1 MRLLSRRDLE
11 RLLTPASALEALE
24 AAFRAA
30 AVGRVAAPVRLPV
43 EVGADG
49 RLLYMP
55 AVLRTE
61 TGSGAAGAKV
71 VGVFPGNPSRG
82 LPLIHAVYLLHDAE
96 TGRPAALLEAGWL
109 TGLRTAAASA
119 LAATRL
125 ARPDAST
132 LALLGAGVQAA
143 FHLEAMLGV
152 RPIRRVLIA
161 GRSRARVEQLAVDAR
176 TRHPGLEVE
185 VAASPDAAVA
195 EADLV
200 VAATTSRTP
209 VLRGA
214 TLRPGAFVAL
224 VGAFTPDARE
234 ADTEAICRSRV
245 YVDTYEGAMAEAGD
259 LLIPIAEGALAREG
273 IVGDLAALVA
283 GSVPG
288 RRSPDE
294 ITLFKSVGAA
304 IEDLAVAMLA
314 VQLAEARGVG
324 TLWSQEGDS
333 GPSLAVPPPPS

>member
-1 MRLLSRRDLE
+1 MRVLSRAELE

-30 AVGRVAAPVRLPV
+30 AAGRVAAPVRLPV
-43 EVGADG
+43 KVGTDG
-49 RLLYMP
+49 LLLYMP
-55 AVLRTE
+55 AVLHAAD
-61 TGSGAAGAKV
+61 GGGAAGAKV

-82 LPLIHAVYLLHDAE
+82 LPLIHAAYLLHDAT
-96 TGRPAALLEAGWL
+96 TGRPMALLEAGWL

-125 ARPDAST
+125 ARPDAAT

-152 RPIRRVLIA
+152 RPVRRVLIA
-161 GRSRARVEQLAVDAR
+161 GRARSRAEQLAADAR

-195 EADLV
+195 EAGLV

-209 VLRGA
+209 VVRGA
-214 TLRPGAFVAL
+214 ALRPGAFVAL
-224 VGAFTPDARE
+224 VGAFTPEARE
-234 ADTEAICRSRV
+234 ADTEAIRRSRV

-259 LLIPIAEGALAREG
+259 LLIPIAEGAFAREG

-283 GSVPG
+283 GTVSG

-304 IEDLAVAMLA
+304 LEDLAVAMLA
-314 VQLAEARGVG
+314 VQLAETQGVG
-324 TLWSQEGDS
+324 IEVEL
-333 GPSLAVPPPPS
+333 